1 MISFYVHLYRA
12 TNNAKYLELAR
23 QIAQDAVD
31 KLYVEKELP
40 DDGGAFKTY
49 GLFRGHAAK
58 PYYETVDGVGTLLF
72 ALLELDDLDTN
83 FGGIF

>member
-12 TNNAKYLELAR
+12 TDNAKYLDLAR

-31 KLYVEKELP
+31 KLYVETELTD
-40 DDGGAFKTY
+40 DDGAVKKY

-72 ALLELDDLDTN
+72 ALLELDNPDTN
-83 FGGIF
+83 LGGVF